1 MNPSE
6 VSLKSTWLWLAHPG
20 RGVPNSCI
28 IVAGDLGV
36 SLTQAKM
43 ATSWDLL
50 EGTKHQKTTTLSVR
64 PWEYRNIPCKYE
76 VATML
81 QLTFMGIY
89 PTLKLKTERGP
100 LLVIVG
106 WLNPWLNPPFVV
118 ADPVLSLFSM
128 RPDVGSSK
136 VRHALQVFKQKF
148 TYAPCRVSELL
159 RWMSVDWMVQTT
171 HRDCDFGDGL
181 WHWVYHITAKCDGK
195 SWLGFYHLITLT
207 FSCKRSL
214 HPRG

>member
-1 MNPSE
+1 
-6 VSLKSTWLWLAHPG
+6 
-20 RGVPNSCI
+20 
-28 IVAGDLGV
+28 
-36 SLTQAKM
+36 
-43 ATSWDLL
+43 
-50 EGTKHQKTTTLSVR
+50 
-64 PWEYRNIPCKYE
+64 
-76 VATML
+76 ML

-148 TYAPCRVSELL
+148 TYARGDFPGASLK
-159 RWMSVDWMVQTT
+159 SVPSGRFAQTT
-171 HRDCDFGDGL
+171 DVPL
-181 WHWVYHITAKCDGK
+181 
-195 SWLGFYHLITLT
+195 LI
-207 FSCKRSL
+207 
-214 HPRG
+214 